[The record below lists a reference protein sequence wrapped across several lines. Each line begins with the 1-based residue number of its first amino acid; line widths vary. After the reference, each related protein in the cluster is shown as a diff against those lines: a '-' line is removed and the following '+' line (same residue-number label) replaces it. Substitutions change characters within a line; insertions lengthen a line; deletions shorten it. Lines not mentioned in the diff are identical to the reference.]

1 MGTPS
6 LALLSQIF
14 VHFIESGYIM
24 KLSTKHNILGY
35 FHYVDD
41 ILSLRQ
47 ADPSSRGVVP
57 SVGMS

>member
-1 MGTPS
+1 
-6 LALLSQIF
+6 
-14 VHFIESGYIM
+14 M
-24 KLSTKHNILGY
+24 KLSTKHNILFY

-47 ADPSSRGVVP
+47 ADPTSRGVVP